1 VEPSA
6 PYLEGQSNYKNDSL
20 RLMESEYE
28 EIPEY
33 HAKGKYPI
41 VDSVS
46 DGNDYIQE
54 FEPSTP
60 AISRQ
65 KYNVQVSSECSY

>member
-1 VEPSA
+1 
-6 PYLEGQSNYKNDSL
+6 
-20 RLMESEYE
+20 MESEYE

-54 FEPSTP
+54 FEPSERQRNNNQNNYTP
-60 AISRQ
+60 DVLISL
-65 KYNVQVSSECSY
+65 